1 MLQPSSTQEAIQKL
15 ANHISAPQQPI
26 SNAPTHT
33 LHLAAIILAPGTSLP
48 TQAIGSLPPSIWS
61 DALNTRLLA
70 PFTTLQAFLPLLISQ
85 KSTILFLTPS
95 IVPSLTPAYHAA
107 DSVVAG
113 GLQQYISTLRKE
125 VQEQGVN
132 VVQFQLGHFDYGVS
146 VPDNHQ
152 QLVLSQQMSRSQAT
166 KRRLEEKGVSPK
178 EATGTSLKELHNNV
192 FDAIVRGKGRNG
204 TVFVGQGARTYSL
217 IGSLVP
223 DGIVNWM
230 MNARKPKQS
239 STAIPDREGSPEG
252 SSSAEWEKVAERD
265 DEDAAYVYPKRR

>member
-1 MLQPSSTQEAIQKL
+1 M
-15 ANHISAPQQPI
+15 
-26 SNAPTHT
+26 
-33 LHLAAIILAPGTSLP
+33 P
-48 TQAIGSLPPSIWS
+48 TQTISSLPPSIWS

-125 VQEQGVN
+125 IHEQGVN

-146 VPDNHQ
+146 IPDNYQ
-152 QLVLSQQMSRSQAT
+152 QLVLSQQISRSQAT

-178 EATGTSLKELHNNV
+178 DAKGTSLRELHNNV

-217 IGSLVP
+217 IGRLVP

-230 MNARKPKQS
+230 VNARKPEQ
-239 STAIPDREGSPEG
+239 AISPISDREGSSEG